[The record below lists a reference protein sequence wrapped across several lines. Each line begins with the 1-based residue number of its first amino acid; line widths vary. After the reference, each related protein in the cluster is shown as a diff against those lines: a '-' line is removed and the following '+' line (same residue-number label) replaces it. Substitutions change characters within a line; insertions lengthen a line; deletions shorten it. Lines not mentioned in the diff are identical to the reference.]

1 MSLFSAPKV
10 VLLPKKDSLEIYL
23 GKKDNN
29 AFTFNIDL
37 FKDLPDSEIQPLL
50 DFFKS
55 NSKEVYCCLPDD
67 VSVTKSFIYD
77 SKAENLDKKEIK
89 ALAESSITF
98 PIEPEFIDFQLD
110 QNLPDKT
117 IIRAKISDAS
127 KLTILQKNLAK
138 LGLTVRQ
145 YETVSQLIANVVVS
159 FYKDDYFFVYP
170 TSGELFLILAKGQ
183 SVFLTTKLKGASPEL
198 QKIINYSPLY
208 FQKNT
213 TKIFVPQDIPF
224 EVKSTT
230 PMEASSYQSIQIIS
244 SLNLPPSLPLPVAGF
259 LLPYVVPATSV
270 PITTP
275 VNSDI
280 IINKSPMETKKNVL
294 PIIIVFI
301 VTAAIAS
308 AILWFVTKRSASNTP
323 IETPISDVTP
333 TAEVAQTTLP
343 TSAPVPTATAVSKKI
358 KIEVL
363 NATDINGQAAKVKAE
378 LATLGFTSVTVGNSS
393 EKATENEIRLKA
405 ASSSSSAYFKQNLK
419 SFEDAKIT
427 TLKTGTYDVVIVIG
441 SDLGSGST
449 STANPTPEP

>member
-1 MSLFSAPKV
+1 
-10 VLLPKKDSLEIYL
+10 
-23 GKKDNN
+23 
-29 AFTFNIDL
+29 
-37 FKDLPDSEIQPLL
+37 
-50 DFFKS
+50 
-55 NSKEVYCCLPDD
+55 
-67 VSVTKSFIYD
+67 
-77 SKAENLDKKEIK
+77 
-89 ALAESSITF
+89 
-98 PIEPEFIDFQLD
+98 
-110 QNLPDKT
+110 
-117 IIRAKISDAS
+117 
-127 KLTILQKNLAK
+127 
-138 LGLTVRQ
+138 
-145 YETVSQLIANVVVS
+145 
-159 FYKDDYFFVYP
+159 
-170 TSGELFLILAKGQ
+170 
-183 SVFLTTKLKGASPEL
+183 
-198 QKIINYSPLY
+198 
-208 FQKNT
+208 
-213 TKIFVPQDIPF
+213 
-224 EVKSTT
+224 
-230 PMEASSYQSIQIIS
+230 
-244 SLNLPPSLPLPVAGF
+244 
-259 LLPYVVPATSV
+259 
-270 PITTP
+270 
-275 VNSDI
+275 
-280 IINKSPMETKKNVL
+280 METKKNVL